1 MWVNDPKNSTL
12 GSNTGKCLKPSTLKT
27 HKHTHVS
34 HCLYL
39 EYTKDA
45 YTWQAPEPDHS
56 VCVDTLRPSFT
67 QMLLR
72 HKSLEMTIHMGGET
86 ARLLFSVIELIPT
99 EWGPTLLSLL
109 TISNGLHTTW
119 TRRRQLTITTDQQP
133 TLYSRILY
141 MSMNYIY
148 VTFMTE

>member
-1 MWVNDPKNSTL
+1 MISHTVANKTEQHDLKSLPPAHKHGGSVYGAEMWVNDPKNSTL

-99 EWGPTLLSLL
+99 E
-109 TISNGLHTTW
+109 
-119 TRRRQLTITTDQQP
+119 
-133 TLYSRILY
+133 
-141 MSMNYIY
+141 
-148 VTFMTE
+148 